1 MRKYVLQKI
10 KKQSLAQTISPFGN
24 KTPKIFETTRRVCER
39 HALRFKKRQRERA
52 AELVTLYDLRMA
64 VQKTQKQMAETLGVR
79 QDSISRLENRSDMLL
94 STLRRYVE
102 GMGGTLALVAQF
114 PDRPPMVIHKL
125 GETTAQTT

>member
-1 MRKYVLQKI
+1 M
-10 KKQSLAQTISPFGN
+10 
-24 KTPKIFETTRRVCER
+24 
-39 HALRFKKRQRERA
+39 RFKKRQRERA

-79 QDSISRLENRSDMLL
+79 QDTISRLENRSDMLL

-125 GETTAQTT
+125 GETTAPPP